1 MRRTLVITLCVLV
14 LALSICTGCSLFL
27 KNVIGDVRHL
37 HNEAVRY
44 VESGNPEKARELMI
58 QMATL
63 WREKEPILEIL
74 TSHDAI
80 HEVKLGIIEAQICLE
95 CGDHDD
101 FLRTISIAGEGL
113 EHMRSVEMLSLS
125 NLY

>member
-1 MRRTLVITLCVLV
+1 MRRTLILTVSVFV
-14 LALSICTGCSLFL
+14 LALCVCVCASAFL
-27 KNVIGDVRHL
+27 GSVIEEIRYL
-37 HNEAVRY
+37 HNEAVRMT
-44 VESGNPEKARELMI
+44 ESGRTDEAREIMV

-63 WREKEPILEIL
+63 WREKEPFLEII

-113 EHMRSVEMLSLS
+113 EHMRSVEALSLS